1 MYIER
6 NIEKSILE
14 ATKEYPVIMV
24 CGQRQVGKSTMLN
37 HIKEN
42 NRRYVS
48 FDDRNARR
56 LAETDHALF
65 SKLMVILFN

>member
-1 MYIER
+1 MYIGR

-14 ATKEYPVIMV
+14 ATKEYPVIMA
-24 CGQRQVGKSTMLN
+24 CGQRQVGESTTLN
-37 HIKEN
+37 HNKEN

>member
-24 CGQRQVGKSTMLN
+24 CGEYS
-37 HIKEN
+37 
-42 NRRYVS
+42 
-48 FDDRNARR
+48 NAWEQ
-56 LAETDHALF
+56 A
-65 SKLMVILFN
+65 I